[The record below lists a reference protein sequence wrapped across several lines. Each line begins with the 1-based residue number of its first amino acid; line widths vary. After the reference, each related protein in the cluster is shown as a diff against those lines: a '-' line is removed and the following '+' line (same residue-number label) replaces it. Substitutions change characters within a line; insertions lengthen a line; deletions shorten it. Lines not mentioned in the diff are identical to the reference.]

1 MVVYLDNAATTWPK
15 PASVYESMRDCMENF
30 GANPGRAGHSMAV
43 RAEMM
48 INQTRELL
56 AKLFNISDPSRLVLT
71 LNATEAINLGIK
83 GLLKP
88 GDHVITGGMEHN
100 SVIRPLTL
108 LSDQG
113 VEITKIAVS
122 QTDGVSPDD
131 IRNAVKKNT
140 RLIVLSHASNV
151 TGTLNPIGEAGA
163 IARESGVYFMVD
175 CAQTA
180 GMFPIDVQK
189 MNIDLLAF
197 PGHKGLF
204 GPQGTGGL
212 YIGEGINLVPLKEGG
227 TGGNSEA
234 YYQPEQLPSRYE
246 SGTPNTPGIAGLS
259 AGMKFIMSEGIEKI
273 RSKEEGLVDQLLS
286 GLQQIPHVILYG
298 PQTHKNRA
306 AVISFNI
313 NNADPSDVSAVM
325 DQVFSIASRSGLHC
339 APDAHRT
346 IGTFRSGTV
355 RVSLSYFNSSD
366 DVGKCLE
373 AVSAISRELT
383 R

>member
-15 PASVYESMRDCMENF
+15 PASVYQSMRDCMENF
-30 GANPGRAGHSMAV
+30 GANPGRSGHSMAV
-43 RAEMM
+43 RAERM
-48 INQTRELL
+48 IDQTRELL
-56 AKLFNISDPSRLVLT
+56 AKFFNISDPSRLVFT

-88 GDHVITGGMEHN
+88 GDHVITGSMEHN

-108 LSDQG
+108 LSDHG
-113 VEITKIAVS
+113 VEVTKITVS
-122 QTDGVSPDD
+122 QADGISPDD
-131 IRNAVKKNT
+131 VRNAIKKNT
-140 RLIVLSHASNV
+140 KLIVLNHGSNV
-151 TGTLNPIGEAGA
+151 TGTLNPIGEIGR
-163 IARESGVYFMVD
+163 IAHESEVCFMVD

-180 GMFPIDVQK
+180 GMFSVDVQE

-204 GPQGTGGL
+204 GPQGIGGL

-259 AGMKFIMSEGIEKI
+259 AGLKFIMNEGIEKI

-286 GLQQIPHVILYG
+286 GLQQIPHIILYG

-313 NNADPSDVSAVM
+313 NNADPSDVSVVM
-325 DQVFSIASRSGLHC
+325 EQIFNIAARSGLHC
-339 APDAHRT
+339 APDAHKT
-346 IGTFRSGTV
+346 IGTFKNGTV
-355 RVSLSYFNSSD
+355 RVSLSYFNSPD
-366 DVGKCLE
+366 DVNKCLE
-373 AVSAISRELT
+373 AVSAISRELA